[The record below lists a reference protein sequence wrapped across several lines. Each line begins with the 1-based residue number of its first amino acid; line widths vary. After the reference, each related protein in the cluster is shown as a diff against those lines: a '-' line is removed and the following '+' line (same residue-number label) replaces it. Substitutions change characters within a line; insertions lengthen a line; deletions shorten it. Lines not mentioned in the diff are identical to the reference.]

1 LEWLICHKKS
11 QKSCASFE
19 QRCSE
24 GRAE

>member
-24 GRAE
+24 GRSE